1 MISNDKLNIEAFEGL
16 TPKELAMFN
25 KVFSQLT
32 ATDFVINEERP
43 CCLYLHLNKVNRKKY
58 FGITTQKVAKRWKN
72 GSTYSTNKHFY
83 SSIQSYGWDSFYH
96 IVLCKSL
103 TIESAKKLEKILI
116 NVFNTTN
123 PLYGYNKTIGGES
136 GCKYYT
142 IEEATIARKETFL
155 KSAKKRYADPE
166 KRKDIIKA
174 STNYQNKVRKIPE
187 ILEKKKA
194 MQRASKQKVKV
205 VRDLLRQLYIESP
218 NLFTEEVV
226 SKAFGFK
233 EDNKTY
239 LCQSAKELTKLLD
252 QVKGGAKYDK

>member
-16 TPKELAMFN
+16 TPEELSIIN
-25 KVFSQLT
+25 KVFNPLT
-32 ATDFVINEERP
+32 VADFITEEKRP
-43 CCLYLHLNKVNRKKY
+43 CCLYLHLNKTNRKKY

-83 SSIQSYGWDSFYH
+83 NSIQTYGWDNFYH
-96 IVLCKSL
+96 VVLCESL
-103 TIESAKKLEKILI
+103 TIEAAKKLEKILI
-116 NVFNTTN
+116 NTFNTTN

-142 IEEATIARKETFL
+142 VEEVAAARKETFL
-155 KSAKKRYADPE
+155 KAAKKRYADPE
-166 KRKDIIKA
+166 KRKDVIKA
-174 STNYQNKVRKIPE
+174 STKYQNKVRKVPE

-205 VRDLLRQLYIESP
+205 IRDLLRQLYKESP

-226 SKAFGFK
+226 NKAFGFK

-239 LCQSAKELTKLLD
+239 LCQSAKELTKLFIQL
-252 QVKGGAKYDK
+252 KGEATYD